1 MAACNQ
7 RKKKEEEGNKT
18 VIAGFLF
25 ESRSG
30 DRREA
35 RKEGREEDEQ
45 TISSQEDEHTAGR
58 QVVHCGFSGSGVPQ
72 LGRGETLIPP
82 DN

>member
-35 RKEGREEDEQ
+35 RKEGKRRSKRYLPRKTNTQ
-45 TISSQEDEHTAGR
+45 QAGR
-58 QVVHCGFSGSGVPQ
+58 WCIAAFREAVCHSWG
-72 LGRGETLIPP
+72 GERH
-82 DN
+82 